1 MLEPNELQQTKKILV
16 SVEKGWQ
23 APNNFYLID
32 CKLFIAK
39 SLIHHPI
46 SQKTP
51 ERFRL
56 LNVPEVA

>member
-1 MLEPNELQQTKKILV
+1 MKYEQ
-16 SVEKGWQ
+16 
-23 APNNFYLID
+23 ID
-32 CKLFIAK
+32 SKLFIAK